1 MIEYSAWIV
10 FISAILATYVW
21 RFAGVMISHRLEAN
35 HPVFEWFTCLA
46 YGIIASLV
54 ARTLIIPSGLMA
66 EVPLWLRMIPMLF
79 AFIGFYMF
87 GKRLL
92 VGIVFGETAFILL
105 LFVSEITGL

>member
-1 MIEYSAWIV
+1 MVDYSEWV
-10 FISAILATYVW
+10 FLISAIFATYIW
-21 RFAGVMISHRLEAN
+21 RFAGVIISHRIEAK
-35 HPVFEWFTCLA
+35 HPAFEWFTCLA

-66 EVPLWLRMIPMLF
+66 EIQLWQRLIPMLF

-92 VGIVFGETAFILL
+92 VGIIFGETAFLLL
-105 LFVSEITGL
+105 LFVG

>member
-1 MIEYSAWIV
+1 MTEYSEWIV
-10 FISAILATYVW
+10 LISAIFATYIW
-21 RFAGVMISHRLEAN
+21 RFAGVMISHRIEAN
-35 HPVFEWFTCLA
+35 HPAFEWFTCLA

-66 EVPLWLRMIPMLF
+66 EVLLWQRLIPILI

-105 LFVSEITGL
+105 LFIG

>member
-1 MIEYSAWIV
+1 MAETSAWIV
-10 FISAILATYVW
+10 FISAIFATYIW

-35 HPVFEWFTCLA
+35 HPLFEWFTCLA

-66 EVPLWLRMIPMLF
+66 ELLLWQRLIPMLF
-79 AFIGFYMF
+79 AFIGFYLF
-87 GKRLL
+87 GKRLI

-105 LFVSEITGL
+105 LFVS

>member
-1 MIEYSAWIV
+1 MVDYSEWG
-10 FISAILATYVW
+10 FLISAIFATYIW
-21 RFAGVMISHRLEAN
+21 RFAGVIISHRIEAN
-35 HPVFEWFTCLA
+35 HPAFEWFTCLA

-54 ARTLIIPSGLMA
+54 ARTLIIPSGLMD
-66 EVPLWLRMIPMLF
+66 EIPLWQRLIPMLF

-105 LFVSEITGL
+105 LFFG

>member
-1 MIEYSAWIV
+1 MAEPSAWTV
-10 FISAILATYVW
+10 FISAIFATYIW

-66 EVPLWLRMIPMLF
+66 GVPLWQRLIPMLF
-79 AFIGFYMF
+79 AFIGFYLF
-87 GKRLL
+87 GRRLV
-92 VGIVFGETAFILL
+92 VGIVFGETAFVL
-105 LFVSEITGL
+105 LFFFS

>member
-1 MIEYSAWIV
+1 MAEFSEWIV
-10 FISAILATYVW
+10 FISAIFATYIW

-35 HPVFEWFTCLA
+35 DAVFEWFTCLA

-66 EVPLWLRMIPMLF
+66 GVPLWQRLIPMLF
-79 AFIGFYMF
+79 AFIGFYLF
-87 GKRLL
+87 GKRLI

-105 LFVSEITGL
+105 LFVS

>member
-1 MIEYSAWIV
+1 MVDYSEWII
-10 FISAILATYVW
+10 FIFAIFATYIW
-21 RFAGVMISHRLEAN
+21 RFAGVMISHRIEAN
-35 HPVFEWFTCLA
+35 HSAFEWFTCLA

-54 ARTLIIPSGLMA
+54 ARTLIIPAGLMA
-66 EVPLWLRMIPMLF
+66 EIPLWQRLIPMLF

-105 LFVSEITGL
+105 LFFG

>member
-1 MIEYSAWIV
+1 MVDYSEWV
-10 FISAILATYVW
+10 FLISAIFATYIW
-21 RFAGVMISHRLEAN
+21 RFAGVIISHRIEAN
-35 HPVFEWFTCLA
+35 HPAFEWFTCLA

-66 EVPLWLRMIPMLF
+66 EIPLWQRLIPMLF

-92 VGIVFGETAFILL
+92 VGIIFGGTAFILL
-105 LFVSEITGL
+105 LFIG

>member
-10 FISAILATYVW
+10 FISAIFATYIW

-66 EVPLWLRMIPMLF
+66 GVPLWQRLIPMFF
-79 AFIGFYMF
+79 AFIGFYLF
-87 GKRLL
+87 GKRLI
-92 VGIVFGETAFILL
+92 VGIFFGETAFILL
-105 LFVSEITGL
+105 LLVS

>member
-1 MIEYSAWIV
+1 MAETSAWIV
-10 FISAILATYVW
+10 FISAIFATYIW
-21 RFAGVMISHRLEAN
+21 RFAGVIISHRLESN

-66 EVPLWLRMIPMLF
+66 EVPLWQRLIPMLF
-79 AFIGFYMF
+79 AFIGFYIF

-105 LFVSEITGL
+105 LFVSEIIVL

>member
-1 MIEYSAWIV
+1 MIEYSAWLV
-10 FISAILATYVW
+10 FILAIFATYIW

-66 EVPLWLRMIPMLF
+66 GVPLWQRLIPMLF
-79 AFIGFYMF
+79 AFIGFYLF
-87 GKRLL
+87 GKRLI

-105 LFVSEITGL
+105 LLVS

>member
-10 FISAILATYVW
+10 FISAIFATYIW

-35 HPVFEWFTCLA
+35 HPIFEWFTCLA

-66 EVPLWLRMIPMLF
+66 GVPLWQRLIPMFF
-79 AFIGFYMF
+79 AFIGFYLF
-87 GKRLL
+87 GKRLI
-92 VGIVFGETAFILL
+92 VGIFFGETAFILL
-105 LFVSEITGL
+105 LLVS

>member
-1 MIEYSAWIV
+1 MAETSAWIV
-10 FISAILATYVW
+10 FISAIFATYIW

-35 HPVFEWFTCLA
+35 HPLFEWFTCLA

-66 EVPLWLRMIPMLF
+66 ELLLWQRLIPMIF
-79 AFIGFYMF
+79 AFIGFYIF

-92 VGIVFGETAFILL
+92 AGIFFGETAFILL
-105 LFVSEITGL
+105 FIVG

>member
-10 FISAILATYVW
+10 FISAIFATYFW
-21 RFAGVMISHRLEAN
+21 RFAGVMISHRLEAD

-87 GKRLL
+87 L
-92 VGIVFGETAFILL
+92 VRRWFF
-105 LFVSEITGL
+105 

>member
-1 MIEYSAWIV
+1 MAEFSEWIV
-10 FISAILATYVW
+10 FISAIFATYIW
-21 RFAGVMISHRLEAN
+21 RFAGVMISHRIEAN

-66 EVPLWLRMIPMLF
+66 EVPLWQRLIPMLF
-79 AFIGFYMF
+79 AFLGFYLF

-92 VGIVFGETAFILL
+92 AGIVFRETASILL
-105 LFVSEITGL
+105 LLVGGINGL